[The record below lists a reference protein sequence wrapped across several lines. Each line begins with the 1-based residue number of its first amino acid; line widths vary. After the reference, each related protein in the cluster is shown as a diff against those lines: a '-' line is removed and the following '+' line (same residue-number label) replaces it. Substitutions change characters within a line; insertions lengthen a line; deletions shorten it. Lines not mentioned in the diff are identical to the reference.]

1 MRMWH
6 RAYRRFDI
14 VQYKPSW
21 NLITMKGKAMNINK
35 LNHKPIGVILISGFY
50 TFGAM
55 ILFYFFAT
63 NPLYASSLIAVRHGL
78 LPSTGPWILL
88 LVGAIALLIAWGLFS
103 LSRWGYIFT
112 LTYLAY
118 FGVVNIF
125 LSRGYFATIEFGNF
139 IWSLLVISYLFLIRK
154 QFFVNSPSGNVIE

>member
-1 MRMWH
+1 
-6 RAYRRFDI
+6 
-14 VQYKPSW
+14 
-21 NLITMKGKAMNINK
+21 MNINK
-35 LNHKPIGVILISGFY
+35 LNHKPLGVILISVFY

-55 ILFYFFAT
+55 ILFYFFVT
-63 NPLYASSLIAVRHGL
+63 DPLYASSLIAERHGL

-125 LSRGYFATIEFGNF
+125 LSRGQFATIEFGNF
-139 IWSLLVISYLFLIRK
+139 IWSLLLILYLLLVRK
-154 QFFVNSPSGNVIE
+154 QFFVGRLSENVIE

>member
-1 MRMWH
+1 
-6 RAYRRFDI
+6 
-14 VQYKPSW
+14 
-21 NLITMKGKAMNINK
+21 MNIIK
-35 LNHKPIGVILISGFY
+35 LNPKPLGVILISGFY

-63 NPLYASSLIAVRHGL
+63 NPLYASSMIAERHGL

-103 LSRWGYIFT
+103 LSRWGHIFT
-112 LTYLAY
+112 LTYLVY

-125 LSRGYFATIEFGNF
+125 LSRGQFATIEFGNF
-139 IWSLLVISYLFLIRK
+139 IWSLLVILYLLLVRK
-154 QFFVNSPSGNVIE
+154 QFFVGRLSGNVIE

>member
-1 MRMWH
+1 
-6 RAYRRFDI
+6 
-14 VQYKPSW
+14 
-21 NLITMKGKAMNINK
+21 MKGKAMKINK
-35 LNHKPIGVILISGFY
+35 LNHKPLGVILISVFY

-63 NPLYASSLIAVRHGL
+63 DPLYASSLIAERHGL

-139 IWSLLVISYLFLIRK
+139 IWSLLVISYLLLIRK
-154 QFFVNSPSGNVIE
+154 QFFVSSLSRNVIE